1 MFLLSINFKNSNFK
15 IAIHPDFCLQNGDVA
30 HCTSHEMN
38 MGSKCTFLKIGP
50 PDVNDENVE
59 DDGDGGDD
67 EAMLERG
74 ASWP

>member
-1 MFLLSINFKNSNFK
+1 
-15 IAIHPDFCLQNGDVA
+15 
-30 HCTSHEMN
+30 

-50 PDVNDENVE
+50 LDVNDENVE